1 MNKKMTM
8 MEFFSDMYDSQ
19 IKRKDEN
26 IEIQGRYFSFI
37 MGDINDSESLIL
49 MSDITQKFR
58 Q

>member
-1 MNKKMTM
+1 M